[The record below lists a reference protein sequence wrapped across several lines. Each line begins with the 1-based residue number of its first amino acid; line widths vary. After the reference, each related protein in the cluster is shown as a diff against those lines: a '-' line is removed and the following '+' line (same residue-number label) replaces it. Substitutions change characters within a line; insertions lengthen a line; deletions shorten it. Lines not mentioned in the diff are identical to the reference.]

1 VTGLTLFGER
11 ESDFSVWVDGK
22 EINVHL
28 SKNQTKK
35 IIENGDL
42 LGSAL

>member
-1 VTGLTLFGER
+1 MVCFGER

-22 EINVHL
+22 EIGVHL

-35 IIENGDL
+35 IIENGNL
-42 LGSAL
+42 L